1 MISRPGAWHSHR
13 RQRPG
18 GPATRSAPPSQAV
31 LDGHTALLVGPQA
44 LNSPPASDLGGL
56 KLSKWARVPP
66 KLRIMLVR
74 LGVVFIYFKPKKSGV
89 ASWGLGC
96 TGSTQAS
103 REHKTG
109 ANARG
114 FDRAYMYTHS
124 KRSLCM
130 PCVMLERP
138 IRFLLQV
145 RQGHQPSLDAHEGRA
160 RRAARGV
167 PLIAHDGIRP
177 GIGSLWHVGRC

>member
-1 MISRPGAWHSHR
+1 MHTQAPAVISRPSAWHSHR

-31 LDGHTALLVGPQA
+31 LDGHTALRVGPQA

-96 TGSTQAS
+96 TGSTQA
-103 REHKTG
+103 
-109 ANARG
+109 A
-114 FDRAYMYTHS
+114 
-124 KRSLCM
+124 
-130 PCVMLERP
+130 
-138 IRFLLQV
+138 
-145 RQGHQPSLDAHEGRA
+145 
-160 RRAARGV
+160 
-167 PLIAHDGIRP
+167 
-177 GIGSLWHVGRC
+177 